1 MTATATTDDDP
12 REATTECWVPVMK
25 TFAVCG
31 QRVWDGFC
39 SVARLVVVWFIM
51 LGLPLVYEKRLTGHL
66 WNLGGPL
73 ALQEL
78 AARARAFGMGGVAMH
93 LLDESELQ
101 ASKRFIKRCVLEWR
115 VFATI
120 NVVMLGSEHSLPYCS
135 VLNPVIF
142 VVLQRPCC
150 QR

>member
-1 MTATATTDDDP
+1 MTATITTDDDTS
-12 REATTECWVPVMK
+12 EATTELWVPVAK
-25 TFAVCG
+25 SFTVCS

-39 SVARLVVVWFIM
+39 SAARLVVIWFIM

-101 ASKRFIKRCVLEWR
+101 VSKRFIKRCVLEWR
-115 VFATI
+115 VFVTI
-120 NVVMLGSEHSLPYCS
+120 NVVMLGSENSLPCCS
-135 VLNPVIF
+135 VLNPVTF
-142 VVLQRPCC
+142 VVLRPACC